1 MNDNQPVQI
10 WPNIFEDCCPPRVRC
25 PIAME
30 HYPNCIP
37 FVGCKQIAQA
47 GEKPIVLGTRHHPHR
62 CHVGPC
68 NYAVVWSSPNFLDPH
83 CKPLGKKVNFLP
95 RLGDIE
101 VSPQFKQKHKTGVNM
116 NAKFRGCPGE
126 CHAPIPTVTA
136 ARCSLPRLLVLQKSS
151 CSSWCSH
158 WQGPKLCGASPV
170 ICRQSTKPFF
180 LSHTLRAYLDAPN
193 KYNTVPA

>member
-1 MNDNQPVQI
+1 MPDCNGALSQLHSVCGMQADCSSWWETNRTWNQASPPPLSC
-10 WPNIFEDCCPPRVRC
+10 WPMQLCS
-25 PIAME
+25 
-30 HYPNCIP
+30 
-37 FVGCKQIAQA
+37 GLKQPELPWPTLQA
-47 GEKPIVLGTRHHPHR
+47 T
-62 CHVGPC
+62 
-68 NYAVVWSSPNFLDPH
+68 
-83 CKPLGKKVNFLP
+83 GKKGELSP

-170 ICRQSTKPFF
+170 ICRQSTKPFV